1 MGTLSPDTHLD
12 AEAVQIRLLH
22 QMPSWRKLYLV
33 SQITQTCYA
42 LALSGLRERHPTA
55 TPDELR
61 MRLAV
66 LVLGEE
72 LAAQAYGDPPE

>member
-1 MGTLSPDTHLD
+1 MGTLSPHTQRD
-12 AEAVQIRLLH
+12 AEAVQIRLLR

-33 SQITQTCYA
+33 SQITHTCYA
-42 LALSGLRERHPTA
+42 LALSGLRERHPAATA
-55 TPDELR
+55 DELR

-72 LAAQAYGDPPE
+72 LVAQE

>member
-12 AEAVQIRLLH
+12 AEAVQIRMLR
-22 QMPSWRKLYLV
+22 QMPSWRKLHLV

-55 TPDELR
+55 DELR
-61 MRLAV
+61 MRFAV

-72 LAAQAYGDPPE
+72 LAAQAYGDLPE